1 MSINAARELVLNRT
15 SRNGNRMASRLFR
28 NFVTLTAVGIL
39 VTILAMA
46 RLSRDQIVWTVDT
59 MRATNQSIVRDASRR
74 FKTLGGTA
82 VKSSAERA
90 GRTSLASVNNMTGT
104 LSRIQSRDFS
114 RAAQEFSSLSSQA
127 LNRGLVNSIAMQN
140 GVLKSSQV
148 RQGRLLARFATDMQ
162 HRAGTITQAAMLALN
177 REVVRGRA
185 LALADRLEERIN
197 SAPVFLKFTAQMIDM
212 GRLATTD
219 RKVKLDALVRRVP
232 EFRTVCV
239 LNKSGDEI
247 TKCAANQLILPS
259 QLVNCSGNEWY
270 KQAISGLT
278 YVGLAKHKESD
289 GGPML
294 RLAVPITEFAG
305 HSVGVLAA
313 TYSLDEIWSEI
324 AETRIGTSGFALV
337 QDSAGN
343 RLVAGRRIPTGA
355 LTASV
360 ALKPL
365 GWRVTAVVPRQEA
378 MQPIVSLNTAIE
390 KTVASARIDL
400 TTMAATQAKRAS
412 GRLQRQ
418 LAGIQTNARQAMNQR
433 VSGALVTLRN
443 GERHQVEQQTRL
455 LQTALQRETRQSIQ
469 ETNAKMSTAADTVS
483 RTMRTRLKPVAG
495 KAIAMANHRITFM
508 ALLISLL
515 ACIATAFAAHYT
527 ARAIVRPVLQLSS
540 AATDIAHGHLDRRVE
555 ETGPVE
561 LAEMARAFNTM
572 SVSLQ
577 KSKEELQETEGQLV
591 QSAKLASLGTL
602 SAGVAHELNQPL
614 AIIRGVAQQAVQ
626 DTSIEGDLRE
636 DLNLIIGQTGRM
648 VKIVRHLRT
657 FSRAGTEE
665 HSMVSVNST
674 IEDCFILVGAQLK
687 AHNISVQ
694 LKLSEQNPAVS
705 GDANELEQVLLNLI
719 TNARDALE
727 DVDNATITITSE
739 ASGGRVRVVFE
750 DNGPGIPQEAA
761 AKIFDPFFTTKAPG
775 KGTGLGLSIS
785 HSIIKKHGAEISVRN
800 NNGAQFTLD
809 FPAWSDPEL
818 TNSIAA

>member
-1 MSINAARELVLNRT
+1 MTKHSK
-15 SRNGNRMASRLFR
+15 NGNRMASRLFR
-28 NFVTLTAVGIL
+28 NFVTLTAVGIM

-59 MRATNQSIVRDASRR
+59 MRATDQSIVADASTK
-74 FKTLGGTA
+74 FKSLGGAA
-82 VKSSAERA
+82 VQSSAKRA

-104 LSRIQSRDFS
+104 LSHIQTRDFN
-114 RAAQEFSSLSSQA
+114 RAAMEFSTLSTQA
-127 LNRGLVNSIAMQN
+127 LNRGLVNSIAMQSDF
-140 GVLKSSQV
+140 LKSSQV
-148 RQGRLLARFATDMQ
+148 RQGRLLDRFATDMQ

-212 GRLATTD
+212 GRASAMD

-232 EFRTVCV
+232 EFRTVSV
-239 LNKSGDEI
+239 LNESGNEI

-259 QLVNCSGNEWY
+259 QLSNRAIAPWFR
-270 KQAISGLT
+270 QALAGKK
-278 YVGLAKHKESD
+278 YVGLARHTESD

-294 RLAVPITEFAG
+294 RLAVPVTEFAG
-305 HSVGVLAA
+305 HSVGVLTA
-313 TYSLDEIWSEI
+313 TYSLEEIWSEI
-324 AETRIGTSGFALV
+324 AETRIGTSGFAMV

-343 RLVAGRRIPTGA
+343 RLVAGRRIPGGA

-378 MQPIVSLNTAIE
+378 MQPIVSLNAAIE
-390 KTVASARIDL
+390 KTVAGARNEL
-400 TTMAATQAKRAS
+400 TTIASSQANRAS
-412 GRLQRQ
+412 NRLQVH
-418 LAGIQTNARQAMNQR
+418 LAGIKTNARRAMAQR
-433 VSGALVTLRN
+433 VNGAIIALRS
-443 GERHQVEQQTRL
+443 GEREQIEHQTVV
-455 LQTALQRETRQSIQ
+455 LQTALRNETHQSIE
-469 ETNAKMSTAADTVS
+469 ETNKKMSSAADTVS
-483 RTMRTRLKPVAG
+483 QTMRTRLKPVAG
-495 KAIAMANHRITFM
+495 KAIAMANHRITLM

-515 ACIATAFAAHYT
+515 ACVATAFAAHYT
-527 ARAIVRPVLQLSS
+527 ASAIVRPVQQLSS

-555 ETGPVE
+555 EAGPIE

-572 SVSLQ
+572 SASLQ
-577 KSKEELQETEGQLV
+577 TSKEELQETEGQLV

-614 AIIRGVAQQAVQ
+614 AIIRGIAQQIVQ
-626 DTSIEGDLRE
+626 DSSIEGDLRE

-687 AHNISVQ
+687 AHNIDVH
-694 LKLSEQNPAVS
+694 LKLSEQNPAIS

-727 DVDNATITITSE
+727 GVEDARITITSDVT
-739 ASGGRVRVVFE
+739 GGRVRVVFA
-750 DNGPGIPQEAA
+750 DNGPGIPDDVAA
-761 AKIFDPFFTTKAPG
+761 RIFDPFFTTKAPG

-785 HSIIKKHGAEISVRN
+785 HSILKKHHAEITVKN
-800 NNGAQFTLD
+800 NKGAQFTLD
-809 FPAWSDPEL
+809 FPEWCETEL
-818 TNSIAA
+818 TNSLAA